1 LSPPATALHPSYAK
15 AKPLPAGSRNLH
27 NFFLFQHVILRRLA
41 RCAWQTDYLIVT
53 PEKLPFYASGA
64 VSKKHQ
70 LLLLIGND
78 ATTVCNDG

>member
-15 AKPLPAGSRNLH
+15 AKPLAAGSRNLH
-27 NFFLFQHVILRRLA
+27 NVFLFQYVTCGRPR
-41 RCAWQTDYLIVT
+41 RCAWRIDYLIVT
-53 PEKLPFYASGA
+53 PKKLPFYASIA